1 MPRGDFLAGV
11 AMLLAVL
18 GATGAATAIVSRRRL
33 SHLDALE
40 RLLAAATIATAVLI
54 GVHLVPLIFGILNR
68 GTVLAAAALAVGLAL
83 LVKPAGAQDPPPDD
97 DRAQLPPDTKA
108 MRIIAAAAAGFAATA
123 ALADLGRW
131 GGDEVF
137 GIDSLTFHLP
147 NAGRWIQ
154 SGSLWQLDQFLPQ
167 LAHAN
172 YPNNGDVVLLATML
186 PWHNDFL
193 VRAPIAL
200 FVLLTAIAVG
210 AIARELRAPLSA
222 CVLAGAAAIAIP
234 VVGTSSIPKAMPD
247 ALLWWTFAAGALFL
261 ARHARTQRT
270 SDLVLAG
277 VALGVACGTK
287 WYGLSSIGAALVL
300 WVALRLWAAR
310 GRPAERRPILRDGAI
325 VGGLT
330 LLGIAP
336 WLLRN
341 LLLSENPFF
350 PVKIAAFGATIFDA
364 PHDEALA
371 ESGPSIA
378 DFIGDMEGMR
388 QLAIEFYEGLGAVG
402 LVAAPA
408 FVVAI
413 VLARRHSRVLAVAI
427 VAAELA
433 LVYVLTPS
441 TALSLQGVPV
451 LADANTRYALPSL
464 LLALPVVAWLIGR
477 LERRPATAL
486 TALLALAVAA
496 GALDGYEILGPR
508 ELVLAA
514 IALGIGLAA
523 LEVVR
528 RLWVRR
534 RVSLLIACALLA
546 GLVGLAGAAG
556 VERRVNDERYLGRDP
571 AIDVILR
578 AAPGDR
584 RIGLAGE
591 WSLGELSPVWPSFGT
606 RISNDVEFVGVH
618 PDNGFLARYADEAAF
633 GAALRRGRYDL
644 LVVGRGLAPA
654 RQTAEQRWAA
664 DAGWRTQ
671 ALTSRFRL
679 LVPPA

>member
-18 GATGAATAIVSRRRL
+18 GATGAATAIVSLRRL

-300 WVALRLWAAR
+300 WVALRLWAA
-310 GRPAERRPILRDGAI
+310 P
-325 VGGLT
+325 VSYTHLT
-330 LLGIAP
+330 LP
-336 WLLRN
+336 
-341 LLLSENPFF
+341 
-350 PVKIAAFGATIFDA
+350 TIY
-364 PHDEALA
+364 
-371 ESGPSIA
+371 S
-378 DFIGDMEGMR
+378 
-388 QLAIEFYEGLGAVG
+388 V
-402 LVAAPA
+402 
-408 FVVAI
+408 
-413 VLARRHSRVLAVAI
+413 
-427 VAAELA
+427 
-433 LVYVLTPS
+433 
-441 TALSLQGVPV
+441 
-451 LADANTRYALPSL
+451 
-464 LLALPVVAWLIGR
+464 
-477 LERRPATAL
+477 
-486 TALLALAVAA
+486 
-496 GALDGYEILGPR
+496 
-508 ELVLAA
+508 
-514 IALGIGLAA
+514 
-523 LEVVR
+523 
-528 RLWVRR
+528 
-534 RVSLLIACALLA
+534 
-546 GLVGLAGAAG
+546 
-556 VERRVNDERYLGRDP
+556 
-571 AIDVILR
+571 
-578 AAPGDR
+578 
-584 RIGLAGE
+584 
-591 WSLGELSPVWPSFGT
+591 
-606 RISNDVEFVGVH
+606 
-618 PDNGFLARYADEAAF
+618 
-633 GAALRRGRYDL
+633 
-644 LVVGRGLAPA
+644 
-654 RQTAEQRWAA
+654 
-664 DAGWRTQ
+664 
-671 ALTSRFRL
+671 
-679 LVPPA
+679 